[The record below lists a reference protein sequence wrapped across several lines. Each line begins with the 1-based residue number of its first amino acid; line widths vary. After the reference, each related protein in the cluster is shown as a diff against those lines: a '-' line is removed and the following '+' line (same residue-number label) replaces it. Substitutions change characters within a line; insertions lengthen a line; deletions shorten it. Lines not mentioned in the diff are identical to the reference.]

1 VAAVVTAVATAAA
14 ALCGTCAMAQAPGG
28 AAAYPAKPV
37 TIVLPFTP
45 GANADLEAR
54 TFAFCD
60 ALAAKAPLAVRLT
73 KMMMSR
79 AGDITL
85 AQSMMDAQLAVHI
98 ANPSADVREGVAAFR
113 EKRAPKFS
121 GK

>member
-1 VAAVVTAVATAAA
+1 MAMELRLVTQVVAE
-14 ALCGTCAMAQAPGG
+14 
-28 AAAYPAKPV
+28 
-37 TIVLPFTP
+37 
-45 GANADLEAR
+45 ADLESH

-79 AGDITL
+79 ANDTTL

-98 ANPSADVREGVAAFR
+98 ANPSEDVREGVAAFR
-113 EKRAPKFS
+113 EKRAPNFS
-121 GK
+121 GR

>member
-1 VAAVVTAVATAAA
+1 MIPSEGFASQKYTWNFWPEAILASPRYVSDFAPDARNA
-14 ALCGTCAMAQAPGG
+14 ALTVVPEPSSLLLLLFGL
-28 AAAYPAKPV
+28 V
-37 TIVLPFTP
+37 
-45 GANADLEAR
+45 
-54 TFAFCD
+54 AF
-60 ALAAKAPLAVRLT
+60 AVRLT